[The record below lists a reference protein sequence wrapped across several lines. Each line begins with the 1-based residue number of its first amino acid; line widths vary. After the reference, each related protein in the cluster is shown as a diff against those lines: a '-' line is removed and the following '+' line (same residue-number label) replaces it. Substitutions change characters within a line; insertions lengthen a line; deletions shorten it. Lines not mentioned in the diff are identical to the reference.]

1 MKVAYLKNWLEDRPL
16 DLKYLGQRLPGDPEE
31 RQILLGMFKNIL
43 AENGPDY
50 VHKHRQILLESAQ
63 DILLDL

>member
-1 MKVAYLKNWLEDRPL
+1 MKVTYLKDWIEDRPL
-16 DLKYLGQRLPGDPEE
+16 DLKYLGERLPGTPEE
-31 RQILLGMFKNIL
+31 RQKLLEMFKNIL